1 MLLHRY
7 TRYSNLR
14 FVPNEGVNTLSLCMY
29 VPNYSILSLS
39 LSLSSFLLLSSFLSI
54 YYLDLLDFFGR
65 PQMSLH
71 TSRKR
76 IMITIEMQSQQK
88 ILYIQLKGRYFI
100 IVNTFSSNSTI
111 HVGIAPWRMLTTTK
125 EVVE

>member
-29 VPNYSILSLS
+29 VPFYST
-39 LSLSSFLLLSSFLSI
+39 LSLSSFLLLSFFLSI

>member
-1 MLLHRY
+1 MLWHRY
-7 TRYSNLR
+7 TRYSNLLL
-14 FVPNEGVNTLSLCMY
+14 VANEGVNTLSLCIY
-29 VPNYSILSLS
+29 VPFYSTFLSLS
-39 LSLSSFLLLSSFLSI
+39 FF

-88 ILYIQLKGRYFI
+88 ILYIQLKERYII
-100 IVNTFSSNSTI
+100 IVHTFSSNSTI

-125 EVVE
+125 EVLE

>member
-1 MLLHRY
+1 MLWNRY
-7 TRYSNLR
+7 TRYSNLL
-14 FVPNEGVNTLSLCMY
+14 FVANEGVNTLSLCMY
-29 VPNYSILSLS
+29 VPFYSTF